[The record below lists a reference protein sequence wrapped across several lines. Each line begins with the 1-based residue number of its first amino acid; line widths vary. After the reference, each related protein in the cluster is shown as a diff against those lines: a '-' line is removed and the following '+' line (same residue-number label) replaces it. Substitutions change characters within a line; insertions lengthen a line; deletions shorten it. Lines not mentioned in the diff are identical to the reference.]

1 MRYLFRSFWL
11 WSLQA
16 FVNNNIKIDI
26 IAGTSIRGV
35 NAAIIAGAKDGSS
48 PEQLLE
54 QFWFELAE
62 NSVDVATPL
71 ADWLFGYKPL
81 KEERLTLQQNSL
93 KSMLSSYSSAVYGND
108 KMFIARWRPDYAS
121 ADPQYYLPKKW
132 TYLYD
137 HSPLSRTLEKYIDYN
152 KLRPNGMPNAR
163 LIMTAVSVLTAEAL
177 TFDTTKQQITP
188 KHILATSAYPLYY
201 FLWVKVEEDIY
212 CWDGSLLSNTPLR
225 EVIDASAVIDKRI
238 FIVENYPKNIDR
250 LPDNLPEVYHRA
262 RDIMFSDKTE
272 HNVRMSKVITQYL
285 RYIEELYQMIEKH
298 IDTTKVDEKGLERI
312 CRKYRKIKKEHGAE
326 IKSIAHII
334 RDEPFPY
341 LYENADFSLETVK
354 NSIREGELKTNKR

>member
-1 MRYLFRSFWL
+1 M
-11 WSLQA
+11 
-16 FVNNNIKIDI
+16 
-26 IAGTSIRGV
+26 
-35 NAAIIAGAKDGSS
+35 
-48 PEQLLE
+48 
-54 QFWFELAE
+54 
-62 NSVDVATPL
+62 
-71 ADWLFGYKPL
+71 
-81 KEERLTLQQNSL
+81 
-93 KSMLSSYSSAVYGND
+93 
-108 KMFIARWRPDYAS
+108 
-121 ADPQYYLPKKW
+121 
-132 TYLYD
+132 
-137 HSPLSRTLEKYIDYN
+137 
-152 KLRPNGMPNAR
+152 
-163 LIMTAVSVLTAEAL
+163 
-177 TFDTTKQQITP
+177 
-188 KHILATSAYPLYY
+188 
-201 FLWVKVEEDIY
+201 
-212 CWDGSLLSNTPLR
+212 
-225 EVIDASAVIDKRI
+225 IDASAVIDKRI

>member
-1 MRYLFRSFWL
+1 M
-11 WSLQA
+11 
-16 FVNNNIKIDI
+16 
-26 IAGTSIRGV
+26 
-35 NAAIIAGAKDGSS
+35 
-48 PEQLLE
+48 
-54 QFWFELAE
+54 
-62 NSVDVATPL
+62 
-71 ADWLFGYKPL
+71 
-81 KEERLTLQQNSL
+81 
-93 KSMLSSYSSAVYGND
+93 
-108 KMFIARWRPDYAS
+108 
-121 ADPQYYLPKKW
+121 
-132 TYLYD
+132 
-137 HSPLSRTLEKYIDYN
+137 
-152 KLRPNGMPNAR
+152 
-163 LIMTAVSVLTAEAL
+163 
-177 TFDTTKQQITP
+177 
-188 KHILATSAYPLYY
+188 
-201 FLWVKVEEDIY
+201 
-212 CWDGSLLSNTPLR
+212 LSNTPLR

>member
-1 MRYLFRSFWL
+1 M
-11 WSLQA
+11 
-16 FVNNNIKIDI
+16 V
-26 IAGTSIRGV
+26 
-35 NAAIIAGAKDGSS
+35 
-48 PEQLLE
+48 
-54 QFWFELAE
+54 
-62 NSVDVATPL
+62 
-71 ADWLFGYKPL
+71 
-81 KEERLTLQQNSL
+81 
-93 KSMLSSYSSAVYGND
+93 
-108 KMFIARWRPDYAS
+108 
-121 ADPQYYLPKKW
+121 
-132 TYLYD
+132 
-137 HSPLSRTLEKYIDYN
+137 
-152 KLRPNGMPNAR
+152 
-163 LIMTAVSVLTAEAL
+163 
-177 TFDTTKQQITP
+177 
-188 KHILATSAYPLYY
+188 
-201 FLWVKVEEDIY
+201 
-212 CWDGSLLSNTPLR
+212 
-225 EVIDASAVIDKRI
+225 DASAVIDKQI

>member
-1 MRYLFRSFWL
+1 M
-11 WSLQA
+11 
-16 FVNNNIKIDI
+16 
-26 IAGTSIRGV
+26 
-35 NAAIIAGAKDGSS
+35 
-48 PEQLLE
+48 
-54 QFWFELAE
+54 
-62 NSVDVATPL
+62 
-71 ADWLFGYKPL
+71 
-81 KEERLTLQQNSL
+81 
-93 KSMLSSYSSAVYGND
+93 
-108 KMFIARWRPDYAS
+108 
-121 ADPQYYLPKKW
+121 

-137 HSPLSRTLEKYIDYN
+137 HSPLLMTLEKYIDYN
-152 KLRPNGMPNAR
+152 KLRPKGMPNAR
-163 LIMTAVSVLTAEAL
+163 LIMTVVNVLTAEAL

-201 FLWVKVEEDIY
+201 FPWIEVEEGIY

-225 EVIDASAVIDKRI
+225 EIIDASAVIDKRI

>member
-1 MRYLFRSFWL
+1 M
-11 WSLQA
+11 
-16 FVNNNIKIDI
+16 
-26 IAGTSIRGV
+26 
-35 NAAIIAGAKDGSS
+35 
-48 PEQLLE
+48 
-54 QFWFELAE
+54 
-62 NSVDVATPL
+62 
-71 ADWLFGYKPL
+71 
-81 KEERLTLQQNSL
+81 
-93 KSMLSSYSSAVYGND
+93 
-108 KMFIARWRPDYAS
+108 
-121 ADPQYYLPKKW
+121 
-132 TYLYD
+132 
-137 HSPLSRTLEKYIDYN
+137 
-152 KLRPNGMPNAR
+152 
-163 LIMTAVSVLTAEAL
+163 
-177 TFDTTKQQITP
+177 
-188 KHILATSAYPLYY
+188 
-201 FLWVKVEEDIY
+201 
-212 CWDGSLLSNTPLR
+212 
-225 EVIDASAVIDKRI
+225 IDASAVIDKRI

-250 LPDNLPEVYHRA
+250 LPNNLPEVYHRA